1 MEHCKTLYEYSLFVQ
16 CIREKLKSENIDE
29 AVKNAVEYCI
39 DNNILADF
47 LRKNKAEVI
56 PMPIFECNMAEVLEK
71 IARDRYEE
79 GYRVGLEESLKEQN
93 LSLSEEEINYLVEK
107 ASSKLKLDDYLKE
120 PLDRINKL
128 YEQLYD

>member
-1 MEHCKTLYEYSLFVQ
+1 
-16 CIREKLKSENIDE
+16 
-29 AVKNAVEYCI
+29 
-39 DNNILADF
+39 
-47 LRKNKAEVI
+47 
-56 PMPIFECNMAEVLEK
+56 MPIFECNMAEVLEK
-71 IARDRYEE
+71 IARDIYEE